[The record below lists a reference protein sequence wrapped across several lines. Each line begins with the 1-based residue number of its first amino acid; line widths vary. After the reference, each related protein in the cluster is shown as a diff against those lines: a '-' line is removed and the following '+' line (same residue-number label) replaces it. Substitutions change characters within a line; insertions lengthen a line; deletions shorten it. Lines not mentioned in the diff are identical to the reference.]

1 MTSESVMNTTP
12 LSGPQYLL
20 RGFSL
25 LKLPGIRLFVM
36 LPLLVNTI
44 ILGGLSY
51 LSLSWIGEWINK
63 IVAWLPEWLSFLS
76 WLLWPL
82 AVILVL
88 AIIMYVFSSIANL
101 IAAPFNGL
109 LAEKLE
115 EHLTGQEVSG
125 RETIAQAIASF
136 PRSIGRE
143 FSKVF
148 YYLGFALLTL
158 VASFFISPLAPLLWF
173 CLNAWMMAV
182 EYCDYPMDNH
192 KLKFKDARARIA
204 SQRGTSFSFGALV
217 MLGTMIPILN
227 LFIMPAAVCGGTLM
241 WVERLKKNEPSA

>member
-1 MTSESVMNTTP
+1 MSTQL

-20 RGFSL
+20 RGFQL
-25 LKLPGIRLFVM
+25 LRLPGIRLFAL
-36 LPLLVNTI
+36 LPITI
-44 ILGGLSY
+44 NVVIFGLLSY
-51 LSLSWIGEWINK
+51 LCMSRFSQWIDRLMN
-63 IVAWLPEWLSFLS
+63 WLPSWLGFLE

-82 AVILVL
+82 SVILLL
-88 AIIMYVFSSIANL
+88 AIVMYFFSTIANL

-115 EHLTGQEVSG
+115 EQLSGEEVAG
-125 RETIAQAIASF
+125 RETLLQALASF

-143 FSKVF
+143 GRKLL
-148 YYLGFALLTL
+148 YYAGFALLTL
-158 VASFFISPLAPLLWF
+158 IASFVLSPLAPLLWF
-173 CLNAWMMAV
+173 AMNAWMMAI

-192 KLKFKDARARIA
+192 RLSFIEARRRIA

-217 MLGTMIPILN
+217 MLGTMVPILN

-241 WVERLKKNEPSA
+241 WVERLKGVEQRR